1 MNDTYLNE
9 IFELFKAHHH
19 EIYLVGGAVRDHL
32 LKRPVYDFDLTSD
45 AQTDEIIGMFK
56 GQATVF
62 KYNEKYG
69 TVVIL
74 IDDRQFEITPYRL
87 ESTYSDNRHP
97 DDVSFNASLK
107 EDLSRRDFTI
117 NALAYAPDK
126 GIIDLFDG
134 LKDLKDKI
142 IRTVNDPDTRF
153 NEDALRILRALR
165 FSAQLGFTIEEKT
178 EKAIFDNY
186 HLLANISVERIK
198 SETDKILSVSSYP
211 LLKRYEVIF
220 KMLLGNIRIE
230 PKMDDFKDLY
240 QKLAWIYRDEPD
252 NQEVLKQHKYSN
264 KEINMVRAYHDS
276 LSADLSDPLSFVS
289 FFNYRKGAFDILS
302 FRSTVDNFDYRN
314 KYEELKKRI
323 VTDLSI
329 DGNDLMD
336 LGYHDKQIREI
347 FEHLT
352 ALINQGSLNN
362 NRNELLEYLKS
373 HYN

>member
-1 MNDTYLNE
+1 MNDAYLSE

-19 EIYLVGGAVRDHL
+19 EVYLVGGALRDHL
-32 LKRPVYDFDLTSD
+32 LKRPVYDFDLTTD
-45 AQTDEIIGMFK
+45 ASTEKIVEMFK

-74 IDDRQFEITPYRL
+74 IGDRQFEITPYRL

-126 GIIDLFDG
+126 DIIDLFDG

-165 FSAQLGFTIEEKT
+165 FSAQLSFAIEEKT

-186 HLLANISVERIK
+186 HLLANISAERIK

-211 LLKRYEVIF
+211 LLKHYKEIF
-220 KMLLGNIRIE
+220 KMLMGNIDID
-230 PKMDDFKDLY
+230 PKMDEFKDIY

-252 NQEVLKQHKYSN
+252 YQEVLKQHKYSN
-264 KEINMVRAYHDS
+264 KEINLVRAYHES
-276 LSADLSDPLSFVS
+276 LSADLSDPLSFAT
-289 FFNYRKGAFDILS
+289 FFNYRKDAFDILS
-302 FRSTVDNFDYRN
+302 FRSIVDNFDYRN
-314 KYEELKKRI
+314 KYEELKYRI
-323 VTDLSI
+323 VSELAI

-336 LGYHDKQIREI
+336 LGYHDRRIKEV
-347 FEHLT
+347 FDHLT
-352 ALINQGSLNN
+352 SLINRGSLNN